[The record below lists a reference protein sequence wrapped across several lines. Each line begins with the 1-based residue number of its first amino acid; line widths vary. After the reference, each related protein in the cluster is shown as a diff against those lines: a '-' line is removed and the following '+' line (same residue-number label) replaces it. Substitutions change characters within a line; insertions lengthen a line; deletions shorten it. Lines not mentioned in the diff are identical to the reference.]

1 MPNFSGDEALIER
14 ALKDLQT
21 AWAATADG
29 WRDQARSDF
38 EREHLVEIEDR
49 LREAAR
55 AMRQIQTILRE
66 AITACS

>member
-1 MPNFSGDEALIER
+1 MRLIEKT
-14 ALKDLQT
+14 LKDLQT

-29 WRDQARSDF
+29 WRDQARPNF
-38 EREHLVEIEDR
+38 EREHLDEIEAR
-49 LREAAR
+49 LREAGR